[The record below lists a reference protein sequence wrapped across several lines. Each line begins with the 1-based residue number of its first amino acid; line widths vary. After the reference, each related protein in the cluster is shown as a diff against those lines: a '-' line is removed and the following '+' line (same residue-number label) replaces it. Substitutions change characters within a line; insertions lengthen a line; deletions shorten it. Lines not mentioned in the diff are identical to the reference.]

1 MFQGMNPKLV
11 KQAMKKMGVKEEH
24 IDAIEV
30 IIKTH
35 DKELIIRNPDVS
47 RVTMMGQ
54 ESLQIT
60 GHIEEYELVNEDDI
74 KTIMEQTK
82 CSEEE
87 AKKALTEADGDI
99 AEAILSL
106 QEE

>member
-11 KQAMKKMGVKEEH
+11 KQAMKKMGVKEVP

-35 DKELIIRNPDVS
+35 DKDLIIRNPGVTK
-47 RVTMMGQ
+47 VTMMGQ
-54 ESLQIT
+54 ESIQIT
-60 GHIEEYELVNEDDI
+60 GDIEEFSNNDEEDV
-74 KTIMEQTK
+74 KTVMEQTS

-87 AKKALTEADGDI
+87 AKSALEKTNGDI

-106 QEE
+106 QN